1 MSDYLLVKDDTGY
14 WKDLWSGEYFDFD
27 TLIVKHAGFDP
38 ADVES
43 VLIYLSRA
51 VGDAY
56 FTLKDGNKTT
66 FNIFEFDGGFEGF
79 EAEFN
84 SCSVGANPGTK
95 PPETVS
101 AGSDYVAVIGDS
113 VVQAADGVIDAVGFG
128 LPFILGIAGIFILIS
143 TVWGFGK
150 RTIGR

>member
-1 MSDYLLVKDDTGY
+1 MAQYLLMKDDTGY
-14 WKDLWSGEYFDFD
+14 WKDQFSGECFDFD
-27 TLIVKHAGFDP
+27 PLIIKNTDFEP
-38 ADVES
+38 ANVEA
-43 VLIYLSRA
+43 VLLYLDRS

-56 FTLKDGNKTT
+56 FTMADGEQIT
-66 FNIFEFDGGFEGF
+66 FNIFEFEGSFDGFES
-79 EAEFN
+79 EFN
-84 SCSVGANPGTK
+84 ASSVGTNPGMK
-95 PPETVS
+95 PSDS

-113 VVQAADGVIDAVGFG
+113 IVQAADGVIDAVGFG

>member
-27 TLIVKHAGFDP
+27 SLVVKHAGFDP

-43 VLIYLSRA
+43 VLLYLSRA

-84 SCSVGANPGTK
+84 ACSVGTNPGTK
-95 PPETVS
+95 PQDPAPSGT
-101 AGSDYVAVIGDS
+101 DYVALVGDS
-113 VVQAADGVIDAVGFG
+113 VVDVADGVVDAVSVG
-128 LPFILGIAGIFILIS
+128 LPVILGLAVAFVVIGS
-143 TVWGFGK
+143 VWGVF
-150 RTIGR
+150 RRLVR